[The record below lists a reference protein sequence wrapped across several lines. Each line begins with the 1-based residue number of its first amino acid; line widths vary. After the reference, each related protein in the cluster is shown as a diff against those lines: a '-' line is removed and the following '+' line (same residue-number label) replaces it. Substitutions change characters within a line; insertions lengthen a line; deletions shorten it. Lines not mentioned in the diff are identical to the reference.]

1 MTISA
6 DICHRFF
13 IPAKRKQFEQKRKK
27 HYNEFYAVKI
37 ARQLMEKDEDN
48 EEEDDEDKIEES
60 PSTSTKPEMPEG
72 KEDSSTDK
80 DASATS

>member
-1 MTISA
+1 
-6 DICHRFF
+6 
-13 IPAKRKQFEQKRKK
+13 
-27 HYNEFYAVKI
+27 
-37 ARQLMEKDEDN
+37 MEKDEDN